1 MWLGKRVYSKLDS
14 VNPILNK
21 PMLIISISIHVILID
36 HLNVKSWKCYL
47 YMILTLNMR
56 AFQFNI
62 FRYDIWLP
70 FSVSIMSNSF
80 PGGHNVFLVNKG
92 SCFSESSIK
101 GYVTVTLSTVLSK
114 KHIRVTV
121 LFRFCPLYNHK
132 DDTERKK

>member
-1 MWLGKRVYSKLDS
+1 
-14 VNPILNK
+14 
-21 PMLIISISIHVILID
+21 
-36 HLNVKSWKCYL
+36 
-47 YMILTLNMR
+47 MILTLNMR

-101 GYVTVTLSTVLSK
+101 GSYAFLRVLLKGRMFFREFYKRVVCFSESSIKGYVTVTLSTVLSK